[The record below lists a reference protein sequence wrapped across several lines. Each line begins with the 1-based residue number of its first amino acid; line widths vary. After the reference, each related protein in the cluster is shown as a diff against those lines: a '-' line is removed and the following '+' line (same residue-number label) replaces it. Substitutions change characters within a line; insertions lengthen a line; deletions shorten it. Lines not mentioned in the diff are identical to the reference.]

1 MACSISSACKS
12 NLAYK
17 YRSGYSSGN
26 SSGNRYQRSFNTS
39 LTLYGLML
47 FFLLSCN
54 PTLASMAGTQLELS
68 DPYKTQRNLFLK
80 AETAFKKKQYSN
92 YKKYYAKLDN
102 YPLQAYLKYKEYRN
116 KLSSLSEQ
124 QVLQFFKDYYDT
136 PYEGWLRTVWLD
148 KMAKKEQWQ
157 KYLNAYTPQKS
168 TSRQCHYLNA
178 LIKTNSKALAF
189 EQVPELWLVGES
201 QPRSCDPVFSAF
213 KKAGK
218 MTPELLWQRSKLA
231 MQKGRTSLATYLARS
246 LNKNDQKWVSEWIK
260 IYRKPALILK
270 SPLLKKAHPIK
281 STIQVHSVERMA
293 RHQPKAAMKLLAALE
308 KDNNFSTQEKD
319 KMYRAIGMK
328 LAYRHGEGAW
338 FWLNKISDQNSD
350 ETVRQWR
357 ARSAIRE
364 DNWPAISSSINRMTE
379 EEQKNFRWQYWLASG
394 KEQQGDKKAAQKD
407 FYQLAQNRS
416 YYGFLAADKMDM
428 PYEFQN
434 TPLSPD
440 SEALKKVA
448 SHPGILRAREFYLL
462 GRTSNARREWYFTT
476 RKQMDNDDRAIAAKV
491 AQQWG
496 WHNRAIITM
505 AHTDERN
512 DIELRFP
519 VLQKERVTR
528 YSQKQ
533 KLQPAYT
540 MAVIRR
546 ESAFATDARSRVG
559 ALGLMQIMPD
569 TGKVIARKLKVK
581 FSSKNQLL
589 SPETNVKF
597 GTKYLNMM
605 LKKFYKQPALA
616 SAAYNAGGH
625 RVNAWLPKKQDM
637 SADRWIESIPFKET
651 REYVSSI
658 LAYTAIYEHQM
669 ELPQTRLSSI
679 MPNVPKK

>member
-1 MACSISSACKS
+1 MTCSIGLHSKGE
-12 NLAYK
+12 
-17 YRSGYSSGN
+17 YRY
-26 SSGNRYQRSFNTS
+26 FLNTS
-39 LTLYGLML
+39 FIVSTLILFLISGLH
-47 FFLLSCN
+47 
-54 PTLASMAGTQLELS
+54 PTFASKASVQVDLS
-68 DPYKTQRNLFLK
+68 DPYKKQRNLFLK
-80 AETAFKKKQYSN
+80 AEKAFKKKQYNS

-124 QVLQFFKDYYDT
+124 QALQFFKDYYDT

-148 KMAKKEQWQ
+148 RMAKKQRWQ
-157 KYLNAYTPQKS
+157 QYLNAYTPQKS
-168 TSRQCHYLNA
+168 TTRQCHYLNA
-178 LIKTNSKALAF
+178 LIQTNNKAQAF
-189 EQVPELWLVGES
+189 EHAPELWLVGES

-218 MTPELLWQRSKLA
+218 MTSELLSERIKLA

-246 LNKNDQKWVSEWIK
+246 LNKNDKKWVAEWIK
-260 IYRKPALILK
+260 IYRKPAHIINN
-270 SPLLKKAHPIK
+270 PLFKQTHPMK

-293 RHQPKAAMKLLAALE
+293 RHQPKAAVKLLTQLSKE
-308 KDNNFSTQEKD
+308 NSFSQKELD

-328 LAYRHGEGAW
+328 LAYRHGKGAW
-338 FWLNKISDQNSD
+338 YWLNKISDDNSD
-350 ETVRQWR
+350 KTVRQWR

-364 DNWPAISSSINRMTE
+364 DNWPAITSSINRMSE
-379 EEQKNFRWQYWLASG
+379 EEQKDFRWQYWLASG
-394 KEQQGDKKAAQKD
+394 KEQQGDKKGAQED

-416 YYGFLAADKMDM
+416 YYAFLAADKMDM
-428 PYEFQN
+428 PYELQN
-434 TPLSPD
+434 APLSPD
-440 SEALKKVA
+440 SQSLKKVA
-448 SHPGILRAREFYLL
+448 QHPGILRAREFYLL
-462 GRTSNARREWYFTT
+462 GRTTDARREWYFTT
-476 RKQMDNDDRAIAAKV
+476 QKQLGNDERAIAAKI

-512 DIELRFP
+512 DIGLRFP
-519 VLQKERVTR
+519 VLQKERVTK

-533 KLQPAYT
+533 ELQPAYT

-559 ALGLMQIMPD
+559 ALGLMQIMPA

-589 SPETNVKF
+589 SPETNVQF

-605 LKKFYKQPALA
+605 LKKFHKQPALA

-625 RVNAWLPKKQDM
+625 RVRAWLPEDKDM
-637 SADRWIESIPFKET
+637 AAVRWIESIPFKET

-658 LAYTAIYEHQM
+658 LAYTAIYEHQL
-669 ELPQTRLSSI
+669 ELPQTRLSSV
-679 MPNVPKK
+679 MPDVPKK